1 MKVTLTHK
9 ATPYGVPEYLQ
20 CDHEGCE
27 VKSRIFWNGGPL
39 LYEGFT
45 YVLQGRNVRHF
56 CEKHTPEG
64 ARHLYPVFH
73 F

>member
-1 MKVTLTHK
+1 MQVILTHRS
-9 ATPYGVPEYLQ
+9 TPYGTPSYLR
-20 CDHEGCE
+20 CDHDGCTE
-27 VKSRIFWNGGPL
+27 RSKVFMHDGPF